1 MFVTL
6 FQKKIQLKKSIEKNN
21 KIKRR
26 KFSHLMFHGDI
37 LQAVGGFISACK
49 E

>member
-6 FQKKIQLKKSIEKNN
+6 LEKYNWKKSIEKTN

-26 KFSHLMFHGDI
+26 EFSHLMFHGDI

-49 E
+49 K